1 MIFNNIWQTKVKFA
15 INFHQTFWFFKYGF
29 SPIKNTKQILCVGG
43 PSHKTQ
49 ELIRFPILNVLIS
62 WCVNDSV
69 CCIVALIRINIRKI
83 IVKHLNIGSW
93 KCMIFILKKKESV
106 IDKHYVVFENKNGL
120 TSMVTNEV
128 SWYLVCLTT
137 N

>member
-1 MIFNNIWQTKVKFA
+1 
-15 INFHQTFWFFKYGF
+15 
-29 SPIKNTKQILCVGG
+29 
-43 PSHKTQ
+43 
-49 ELIRFPILNVLIS
+49 
-62 WCVNDSV
+62 
-69 CCIVALIRINIRKI
+69 
-83 IVKHLNIGSW
+83 
-93 KCMIFILKKKESV
+93 MIFILKKKESV